1 MISIVLFDD
10 KANMRESLKLLI
22 ESESEFNLL
31 GMFPNCKQV
40 KEQVLTLKPQVVL
53 MDIDM
58 PGINGI
64 EGVKIIKS
72 VRPETQIIMLTVFED
87 DDKIFESIKAGA
99 DGYILKKSIPTELLS
114 AIHNASVGGSSISPG
129 VASKVLNAFREKNK
143 ITPANEFCL
152 SRREQEVLELL
163 TKGYSYKKIAA
174 DLFVSIDTIGSH
186 IKNIYSKLQVNSAP
200 EAVAKALRLKIV
212 DIDNQLNI

>member
-1 MISIVLFDD
+1 MISIVLFED

-22 ESESEFNLL
+22 ESEPEFNLL

-40 KEQVLTLKPQVVL
+40 KEQVLTLKPHVVL

-64 EGVKIIKS
+64 DGVKIIKS
-72 VRPETQIIMLTVFED
+72 VSPETQIIMLTVFED

-143 ITPANEFCL
+143 ISNTNTFSL
-152 SRREQEVLELL
+152 SKREQEVLELL

-212 DIDNQLNI
+212 